1 MHIDRQKDS
10 ENERASVTVENINK
24 RIQKNVD
31 AESTYVRK
39 PNDRYTHTGPYIRKS
54 YVATVFCVDI

>member
-1 MHIDRQKDS
+1 MCVSVSDSREPLEMYVVCEKTEMHMDRQKDS

-31 AESTYVRK
+31 AESTYVR
-39 PNDRYTHTGPYIRKS
+39 T
-54 YVATVFCVDI
+54 